1 MLIVTQFMGNT
12 SNILVETLQYNV
24 STENGNTTL
33 RYFKRRKQLLQA
45 IPSDSLV
52 IIPNNSFYIR
62 SNDVEYKFKVDNDF
76 YYLTGFEEP
85 NAICLLVKEK
95 NAFSYFLFID
105 ERKKEKEIW
114 TGKRVSKEQI
124 KKNYKPDQIF
134 YLSEFFDMLKKLI
147 QGKDHIY
154 YPLGK
159 NKDFDQKIINLREE
173 LRSRNRI
180 GIKSPKSISCPRE
193 IIHRMRLIKDE
204 FEISLIQKAISISQ
218 KAHIEALKKTRP
230 GLYEY
235 ELEALIEYEF
245 RSHGSTGPAY
255 PSIVGSG
262 KNTCVLHYTKNNKKI
277 KNGEL
282 VLIDA
287 GSEFNNYASDIT
299 RTFPANKKFTPI
311 QKDIYEIVLE
321 AQAKAIEQIK
331 PGKKFLDSYNKA
343 VLIIVEGLKELKLL
357 KGSTEQIIRKKTYK
371 KFFMHRLGHWLGL
384 DVHDVGP
391 YVDENG
397 KSIKLKPGMIMTAE
411 PGIYIG
417 TDLEDV
423 PERFKGI
430 GIRIEDD
437 VLVTKN
443 GCKVLTKDLPK
454 SIKEI
459 ESFK

>member
-45 IPSDSLV
+45 IPNDSLV

-85 NAICLLVKEK
+85 NAICLLVKDK
-95 NAFSYFLFID
+95 NAFSYLLFID

-245 RSHGSTGPAY
+245 RSHGATGPAY

-262 KNTCVLHYTKNNKKI
+262 KNACVLHYTKNNKKI